1 MHKGDSLKGD
11 ERQGMSEPVD
21 DPYAVLE
28 LQPGA
33 TPWEVEEAYRRI
45 MAALDPSSP
54 GVLALWSPEQLEAMR
69 ERVQRAYEQLARRP
83 RERGKARALKV
94 QGLPPE
100 VIEEIK
106 AQKGGL
112 GGEALR
118 EIRERLG
125 LTLEDVS
132 SCTKVT
138 KGALRAIEDEDF
150 DALPPWIYVKGFL
163 RAYAKMLKVDAEEV
177 VRAFEERYGVKTS
190 SGGRNR
196 RAS

>member
-11 ERQGMSEPVD
+11 QRQGNSEPIE
-21 DPYAVLE
+21 DPYKVLE
-28 LQPGA
+28 LRPGA
-33 TPWEVEEAYRRI
+33 SRWEVEEAYRRI

-69 ERVQRAYEQLARRP
+69 QKVQKAYEQLVQRP
-83 RERGKARALKV
+83 KAGGKTKASRV
-94 QGLPPE
+94 QGLPEE
-100 VIEEIK
+100 VLEQIK
-106 AQKGGL
+106 EAKGGL

-125 LTLEDVS
+125 LSLEDVS

-138 KGALRAIEDEDF
+138 KTALRALEEENF
-150 DALPPWIYVKGFL
+150 DLLPPWIYVKGFL
-163 RAYAKMLKVDAEEV
+163 RAYAGMLKLDAEEV
-177 VRAFEERYGVKTS
+177 IRTFEERYRLKS
-190 SGGRNR
+190 SSARRNR